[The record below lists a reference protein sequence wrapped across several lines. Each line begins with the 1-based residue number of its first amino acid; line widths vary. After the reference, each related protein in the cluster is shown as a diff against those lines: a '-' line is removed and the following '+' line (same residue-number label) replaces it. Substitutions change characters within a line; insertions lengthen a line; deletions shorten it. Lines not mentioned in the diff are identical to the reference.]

1 MKPVLSWN
9 IRIRQFNVFYD
20 DNEISIDGRV
30 DSWFTDDTKKR
41 FESYGWEVFD
51 NVDGHDVSKIN
62 SCIEK
67 AKKSAKPTLICC
79 KTVIGKG
86 SPNKSGTSEVHGAAL
101 GMKK

>member
-1 MKPVLSWN
+1 M
-9 IRIRQFNVFYD
+9 FYD

-41 FESYGWEVFD
+41 FESYGWEVFG

-67 AKKSAKPTLICC
+67 AKKIC
-79 KTVIGKG
+79 KAYIDLLQNRHREGFSK
-86 SPNKSGTSEVHGAAL
+86 
-101 GMKK
+101 